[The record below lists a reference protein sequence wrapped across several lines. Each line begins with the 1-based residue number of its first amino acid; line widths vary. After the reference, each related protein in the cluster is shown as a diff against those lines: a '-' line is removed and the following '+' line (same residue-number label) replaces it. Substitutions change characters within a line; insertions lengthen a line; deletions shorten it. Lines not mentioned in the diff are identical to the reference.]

1 MYSATNIS
9 EVFLF
14 EPKVFIDDRGFFFE
28 SFKPEQLERQTG
40 YRFNVAQVNNSISE
54 AGVLRGLHFKQ
65 SPPGQAKFVSV
76 IRGAIIDA
84 VVDLRRDSPTYLQ
97 WQTFELN
104 ANNRNS
110 LFIGNGIGH
119 AFLSLEDNTTVSYLC
134 DTPFEP
140 ELEQSIN
147 PLTVGIDWQQ
157 FLPDLSMNLNLSDK
171 DLRAARLEEWSSASL
186 KNLSPPP
193 GPQKS

>member
-1 MYSATNIS
+1 MYSATKIS

-40 YRFNVAQVNNSISE
+40 YRFTVAQVNNSISE

-84 VVDLRRDSPTYLQ
+84 VVDLRTDSPTYLQ

-140 ELEQSIN
+140 ELEHSIN

-171 DLRAARLEEWSSASL
+171 DLRAARLEEWSSSSR
-186 KNLSPPP
+186 KNVSCPPR
-193 GPQKS
+193 PQKS